1 MLEKLFVSILNMSL
15 IGSYVIIFVLIARL
29 LLKKAP
35 KIFSYALWSI
45 VLFRLICPFSFES
58 VLSLIPMA
66 KTPIPQDIIYSTL
79 PQINTGINI
88 IDNSI
93 NPILPAPNLGD
104 SVNPLQIW
112 IFIGTII
119 WVLGMLAML
128 IYSVISFAKLRKRL
142 IGSVQ
147 MKDNIY
153 LADHISSPFVMG
165 IIKPKIYLPSS
176 LSDSEK
182 DFIIAHEMCHTRRL
196 DHITRIL
203 GFVALAIHWFNPLVW
218 ASFILSGKDME
229 LSCDETVMKK
239 MNVDIRIEYS
249 QSLLRFATGK
259 KMFHA
264 TPLAFGEGDT
274 KGRIKNVLNYKKPA
288 FWVIVVSA
296 IAIIAI
302 GVGLMTNSS
311 NKPIISPYVQEYIPG
326 QGNIRGNVDI
336 ESYEKIS
343 PDFAVG
349 AEKYGVA
356 VFKNPHKAFETFEQ
370 LYAEGIAYIQKSNNL
385 RPLSQNYYNAYKT
398 YGWQMT
404 GGTKEELSQAEFV
417 SGFLDIYEN
426 SFLKQYPNTNS
437 AEPTVEAVSPLDY
450 FIMTDEI
457 GAIGCEYSVNKDNQL
472 DTLQMLSALEK
483 LNGFKFDTDWASHGY
498 I

>member
-58 VLSLIPMA
+58 TLSLMPMA

-93 NPILPAPNLGD
+93 NPILPAPNMGD

-182 DFIIAHEMCHTRRL
+182 DFIIAHEMCHIKRF

-203 GFVALAIHWFNPLVW
+203 GFASLTIHWFNPLVW

-229 LSCDETVMKK
+229 LSCDEAVMKK
-239 MNVDIRIEYS
+239 MNVDIRAEYS

-326 QGNIRGNVDI
+326 QG
-336 ESYEKIS
+336 
-343 PDFAVG
+343 
-349 AEKYGVA
+349 
-356 VFKNPHKAFETFEQ
+356 
-370 LYAEGIAYIQKSNNL
+370 
-385 RPLSQNYYNAYKT
+385 
-398 YGWQMT
+398 
-404 GGTKEELSQAEFV
+404 
-417 SGFLDIYEN
+417 
-426 SFLKQYPNTNS
+426 
-437 AEPTVEAVSPLDY
+437 
-450 FIMTDEI
+450 
-457 GAIGCEYSVNKDNQL
+457 
-472 DTLQMLSALEK
+472 
-483 LNGFKFDTDWASHGY
+483 
-498 I
+498 